1 MSAETG
7 SGKSRALPAIICA
20 GLLCGVLDI
29 NAAFVTWWS
38 RGVRPVDI
46 LHVIASGL
54 IGRRSFDGGAPA
66 AALGLA
72 LHFLIAFSPAAV
84 FYVASRH
91 LKFVRHR
98 PVISGIVYG
107 VCVYI
112 VMYWMVIPL
121 SRYHPEAFSW
131 FNASVAVATHI
142 VCVGLPI
149 SLVVSRFAK

>member
-7 SGKSRALPAIICA
+7 SRQSRALGAIFFA

-29 NAAFVTWWS
+29 NAAFLTWWS

-54 IGRRSFDGGAPA
+54 IGRRSFHGGPPTAV
-66 AALGLA
+66 LGLA
-72 LHFLIAFSPAAV
+72 LHFLIAFSAAAV
-84 FYVASRH
+84 FYVASRQ
-91 LKFVRHR
+91 VRFLTQR

-107 VCVYI
+107 VCVYA

-121 SRYHPEAFSW
+121 SQYHPAEFSW

-149 SLVVSRFAK
+149 SLVVSRFSK